1 MMLDKELQLAS
12 AVSVGTID
20 DAGLTYTTNAIDLW
34 GAATATDPRTPIQ
47 GLNALE
53 IDPSQGHTLFA
64 LFTVTT
70 AITAADTAA
79 TVQFLIGDATAADG
93 TNFSAKAG
101 TPLITVGSGIAV
113 GSRYKVPLSAAVF
126 TQRYLVGA
134 IMNEVD
140 DGAGAL
146 TAGAFSCEI
155 VIDNVTA

>member
-1 MMLDKELQLAS
+1 MMLDKELQLAT
-12 AVSVGTID
+12 AVAVGVID

-34 GAATATDPRTPIQ
+34 GAATATDPRKPIQ

-53 IDPSQGHTLFA
+53 IDPSQGHAVYA

-70 AITAADTAA
+70 TITSADAAT

-93 TNFSAKAG
+93 TGFAAKVG
-101 TPLITVGSGIAV
+101 TPLITVGAGTTAGV
-113 GSRYKVPLSAAVF
+113 RYKVPISAAAF

-134 IMNEVD
+134 ILNETD

-146 TAGAFSCEI
+146 SGGAFACELM
-155 VIDNVTA
+155 IDNITL